1 MIEYADEL
9 IEEIKANKP
18 SNATAITVAGVPIK
32 DVRYTGV
39 GLEIFIDD
47 EEFVEKSKYDY
58 LEEEYDYIKEEKAD
72 LEYGMD
78 KLERDVENY
87 EKALDKIRDIVF
99 EKADEIEEF
108 DEILGIIN
116 EVTE

>member
-1 MIEYADEL
+1 MIEYANEL

-18 SNATAITVAGVPIK
+18 SNATVITVAGVPIK

-47 EEFVEKSKYDY
+47 EEFVEKSKYDEIEDERDC
-58 LEEEYDYIKEEKAD
+58 LREEYED
-72 LEYGMD
+72 LEYGMGE
-78 KLERDVENY
+78 LEDDLENY
-87 EKALDKIRDIVF
+87 EKALGRIRDIVF

-116 EVTE
+116 EVIK